1 MTQPVRSVT
10 ELSFKVAK
18 LRVRLRLVRSKCW
31 SANNSLNS
39 STSSIESDS
48 STSFA
53 SSPLSTS
60 SPMRRCI
67 NLSDHSVNANEEF
80 NSFFSSSTD
89 ASSSSEEM
97 LAPVTPKFEVT
108 EDMSSTHSEVKLA
121 IYPLELDDRPVRVL
135 EEVFT
140 TSFPTDETR
149 VFEEVFTT
157 RYETA
162 TLPLTVQLFPS
173 NPPPPPLPPRQKNN
187 QHTPPKLPPK
197 LKKRTRL
204 FEDVVF

>member
-1 MTQPVRSVT
+1 MVQQPERSVT
-10 ELSFKVAK
+10 ELRFKVAR
-18 LRVRLRLVRSKCW
+18 LRVRLRLGRSRCW
-31 SANNSLNS
+31 SLNNSLDL
-39 STSSIESDS
+39 DS
-48 STSFA
+48 SA
-53 SSPLSTS
+53 SSPLLCTS
-60 SPMRRCI
+60 SPMRRCLD
-67 NLSDHSVNANEEF
+67 LSDHSVNANEEF
-80 NSFFSSSTD
+80 NSFFSSPTS
-89 ASSSSEEM
+89 ASSSSSSEEI

-140 TSFPTDETR
+140 TRD
-149 VFEEVFTT
+149 
-157 RYETA
+157 ETA

>member
-140 TSFPTDETR
+140 TSFPTDETI
-149 VFEEVFTT
+149 FPTD
-157 RYETA
+157 ETA
-162 TLPLTVQLFPS
+162 TLPLTVQLFLS

>member
-31 SANNSLNS
+31 STNNSLNS
-39 STSSIESDS
+39 STSSIESNS

-53 SSPLSTS
+53 SSPLNTS
-60 SPMRRCI
+60 SPMRRCL

-108 EDMSSTHSEVKLA
+108 EDISSTHSEVKLA
-121 IYPLELDDRPVRVL
+121 FCPLNHRPVSLL
-135 EEVFT
+135 EEHIASPEKVGT
-140 TSFPTDETR
+140 TIFPTD
-149 VFEEVFTT
+149 
-157 RYETA
+157 ETA
-162 TLPLTVQLFPS
+162 TLPLHVQLLAS
-173 NPPPPPLPPRQKNN
+173 NPPPPLPPRQNN
-187 QHTPPKLPPK
+187 SHIPPKLPPK

-204 FEDVVF
+204 FEDIVF